1 MRWLPVQKNEDHPTG
16 KKYYYR
22 LILQEV
28 DITQKITAFEIHVLY
43 AQASTV
49 SKKIV
54 SWCILHTLCKWQQ
67 TENNWM
73 KLPASETK
81 FEIGLMHGSGGLTQ
95 T

>member
-22 LILQEV
+22 LILQEK
-28 DITQKITAFEIHVLY
+28 DITQKITTFEIHVLY

-54 SWCILHTLCKWQQ
+54 SCILFANDSKQKT
-67 TENNWM
+67 TE
-73 KLPASETK
+73 
-81 FEIGLMHGSGGLTQ
+81 
-95 T
+95 

>member
-49 SKKIV
+49 SKEIV
-54 SWCILHTLCKWQQ
+54 S
-67 TENNWM
+67 
-73 KLPASETK
+73 
-81 FEIGLMHGSGGLTQ
+81 
-95 T
+95 